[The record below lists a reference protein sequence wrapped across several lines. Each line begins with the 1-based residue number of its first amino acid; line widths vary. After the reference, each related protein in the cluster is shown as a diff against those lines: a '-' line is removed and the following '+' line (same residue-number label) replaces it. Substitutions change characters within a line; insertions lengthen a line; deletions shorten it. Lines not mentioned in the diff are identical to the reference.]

1 MKNKSENLLT
11 NGEKI
16 VDLNGNEHIIEKRIG
31 GGGQGDIYSTKD
43 PSIALKINKKDDN
56 NELFETLIRLPIPR
70 NINIT
75 LPIAI
80 LKEKS
85 GYVMAFLEKMIP
97 FEKSFGK
104 NLSYQK
110 DEIISSW
117 LKSFNKEE
125 TETMFNDF
133 YNYQK
138 TGGKL
143 KRLLAYLKCGIV
155 MAKLHTNGLVYC
167 DFSTNNVFISENRK
181 YNNVYFIDADNL
193 NFQEYTKRQGYYTPW
208 FAAPEV
214 IAGGGC
220 TYYSDDYSL
229 ILSFFWDLIGIHPFK
244 GQKLDTENDFDSENF
259 GDNLE
264 EKVMN
269 GELPWIRDKE
279 DSSNFKDN
287 GIYDLLVRENSEL
300 DILFDRTFSK
310 KGKENRIT
318 RPTSFEITYEIIKE
332 FDRTIKCKNCEME
345 YVIENEEN
353 KCPWCDC
360 THNKIL
366 KVNTFK
372 LYPDNK
378 KIKIWNFQKE
388 IRIRNESFSIPVRVV
403 EDFLSDR
410 LEEELFKIKLNDSG
424 VVICYFN
431 EEFDFRIKDDKNNK
445 KLFEKINIENKNTVH
460 LMCNKKNNQ
469 FIKNILIE
477 VEII

>member
-1 MKNKSENLLT
+1 MDKKSGNLLT
-11 NGEKI
+11 SGEKI
-16 VDLNGNEHIIEKRIG
+16 LDLNENEHVVRNFIA
-31 GGGQGDIYSTKD
+31 GGGQGEIYSTKD
-43 PSIALKINKKDDN
+43 PSIALKINKKNDN
-56 NELFETLIRLPIPR
+56 NELFETLLKLPIPK

-85 GYVMAFLEKMIP
+85 GYIMFFLEKMIP
-97 FEKSFGK
+97 FEKVFGR
-104 NLSYQK
+104 NLLPQK
-110 DEIISSW
+110 GEVINSW
-117 LKSFNKEE
+117 LKSLDTEE
-125 TETMFNDF
+125 NGVLFNDF
-133 YNYQK
+133 YNFQK
-138 TGGKL
+138 TGGKA
-143 KRLLAYLKCGIV
+143 KRLLAYLKCGII

-167 DFSTNNVFISENRK
+167 DFSSNNVFISENIV

-193 NFQEYTKRQGYYTPW
+193 NFQEYTKKQGYYTPW

-214 IAGGGC
+214 INGGGC

-229 ILSFFWDLIGIHPFK
+229 ILSFFWDLVGIHPFK
-244 GQKLDTENDFDSENF
+244 GEKIDKADFEQIEDLEQKAM
-259 GDNLE
+259 GG
-264 EKVMN
+264 M
-269 GELPWIRDKE
+269 LPWIRDKE
-279 DSSNFKDN
+279 DDSNFKDN
-287 GIYDLLVRENSEL
+287 GTYELLVRENSEL

-431 EEFDFRIKDDKNNK
+431 EEFDFRIEDDKNNK